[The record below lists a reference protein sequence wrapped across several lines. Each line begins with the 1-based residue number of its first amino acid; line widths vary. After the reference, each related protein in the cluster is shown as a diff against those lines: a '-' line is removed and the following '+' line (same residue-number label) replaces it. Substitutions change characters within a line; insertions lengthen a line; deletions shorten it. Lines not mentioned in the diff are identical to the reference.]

1 MRTPAGRTQ
10 RPGRV
15 RGSRRRRVGDRVRQG
30 SILQYAVGSHR
41 LRVVVVT
48 ADRYNP
54 DHGLVAPLRERAAP
68 DLTPAFLVPLS
79 RQDWP
84 TAAAID
90 LSRMR
95 SLDSGSAVSSVGQL
109 TRMSVSTLA
118 IAVRTYFG
126 VVD

>member
-1 MRTPAGRTQ
+1 
-10 RPGRV
+10 
-15 RGSRRRRVGDRVRQG
+15 VGECVRQG
-30 SILQYAVGSHR
+30 SILHYVVGSHR

-68 DLTPAFLVPLS
+68 DLAPAFLVPLS

-84 TAAAID
+84 AAAAID

-95 SLDSGSAVSSVGQL
+95 SLDPESAAGQL
-109 TRMSVSTLA
+109 TRTSLRTLA
-118 IAVRTYFG
+118 VAVRTYFG
-126 VVD
+126 AVD